1 MRLLAETLPGVKLLA
16 LEPHRDERGC
26 YLRCLCRDALARM
39 GVDMAVA
46 QANAS
51 FTTRA
56 GTLRGL
62 HYQLPPAEEAKVVVC
77 LKGAIFDVVLDLRPA
92 SRDFGRHAGQELSAD
107 ACRALVVPPRCA
119 HGFLS
124 LTDDV
129 IVAYYVSGPH
139 APDRERGVR
148 WNDPTFAL
156 GWPFPPRLV
165 SERDQGLPD
174 FDPAQHSHL

>member
-1 MRLLAETLPGVKLLA
+1 MQLLAESLPGVKLLA

-26 YLRCLCRDALARM
+26 YLRCLCRDALAEL
-39 GVDMAVA
+39 GIDLSVA

-62 HYQLPPAEEAKVVVC
+62 HYQLPPADEAKLVVC

-92 SRDFGRHAGQELSAD
+92 SRDFGRHVGQELSAD
-107 ACRALVVPPRCA
+107 AYRAVVVPPRCA

-129 IVAYYVSGPH
+129 IVAYYASSPY
-139 APDRERGVR
+139 APEQERGIR
-148 WNDPTFAL
+148 WDDPTFAL

-165 SERDQGLPD
+165 SERDRRHPD
-174 FDPAQHSHL
+174 FDPAQHSAL